1 MMGTK
6 SILMGAKSKKKKTGV
21 SGNKAAGSGNPKK
34 LGGSVVRPSTKSRSK
49 KYRPGLNSLLRIFSL
64 NSS

>member
-6 SILMGAKSKKKKTGV
+6 SILMGAKSKKKKTSA

-49 KYRPGLNSLLRIFSL
+49 KTMY
-64 NSS
+64 